1 MCLSKGIKIT
11 KAKTIVLALV
21 LLPVLCCAQNKVSA
35 LRITQIFDN
44 SPHGLFFYK
53 GKIYSQI
60 DGKKTA
66 SSNGYSAYN
75 VIYNANLDTI
85 ATKIFDSNNGAYTD
99 FSTSSIKSNFYKV
112 SYFGLSFY
120 YFASKLS
127 PILFQPTTN
136 LFPDTTGHKAYAS
149 KNFQNRIL
157 NLYQLKDSSFVG
169 TTGIK
174 TQIAPYPIKFGLW
187 WLTKNMDTVRNVYY
201 DFNLWQSGGCLLRN
215 MYELPKKDLL
225 LGGYTDSLDVADG
238 LVMRVDSLGS
248 IKFARSIG
256 TDGFDVLNFIK
267 VKNSYYMYGATDK
280 YGGTPGVDFN
290 RLLLIKI
297 DSVGNVINAKLTK
310 CDNGYFP
317 RTVNALNFNDELLW
331 YGTHIDSLNNNRC
344 LALIMDTNGVVKKY
358 HNAVYIPVSSG
369 QTKRQEFT
377 NAVLDSAKNVYLQNF
392 YFNPAVSDYQSGLVK
407 LDSNLVGCTATVD
420 MSFTTTDI
428 TSLVHSVPVNYIVK
442 HDSLIRVHGTITQ
455 TSGISGIVQSCV
467 AYVGIEEHSIGN
479 DVVQIYPN
487 PSTGIFTIK
496 SEEDI
501 KQLEIYNTMG
511 EVVFKQSFSS
521 DTSPPG
527 RLGGACTIDLRE
539 VSNGMYFIKITTAT
553 KILFN
558 SKLNVVK

>member
-1 MCLSKGIKIT
+1 MCLSKDIKIT
-11 KAKTIVLALV
+11 KAQALAWALV
-21 LLPVLCCAQNKVSA
+21 LCIVNVTAQNKVG
-35 LRITQIFDN
+35 IIKN
-44 SPHGLFFYK
+44 SQLYESSGVCYK
-53 GKIYSQI
+53 NGKIIYSVEGDNIFPSLSSRSVNQI
-60 DGKKTA
+60 IVFNT
-66 SSNGYSAYN
+66 S
-75 VIYNANLDTI
+75 LDTLQTSTL
-85 ATKIFDSNNGAYTD
+85 AAGTGTNSGFGAYTD
-99 FSTSSIKSNFYKV
+99 KIGVTR
-112 SYFGLSFY
+112 GLSFSY
-120 YFASKLS
+120 YPTKLS
-127 PILFQPTTN
+127 TILFKPSN
-136 LFPDTTGHKAYAS
+136 ALFPDTTGHKAYTS
-149 KNFQNRIL
+149 KYYRNRIL
-157 NLYQLKDSSFVG
+157 AMYQLKDSSFIG
-169 TTGIK
+169 TTAMQ
-174 TQIAPYPIKFGLW
+174 TQIPAPVKFGLW

-201 DFNLWQSGGCLLRN
+201 DFNLWQTGGCLLRN
-215 MYELPKKDLL
+215 VYELPKKDLL
-225 LGGYTDSLDVADG
+225 LGGYTDSLDMADG

-248 IKFARSIG
+248 MKFARSIG

-280 YGGTPGVDFN
+280 YGATPGIDLN

-297 DSVGNVINAKLTK
+297 DSVGNVINAKLI
-310 CDNGYFP
+310 DNGQGNFFTAY
-317 RTVNALNFNDELLW
+317 ALNYNDELLW
-331 YGTHIDSLNNNRC
+331 YGSQVSPTYNNFC
-344 LALIMDTNGVVKKY
+344 LALLMDTNGVIKKY
-358 HNAVYIPVSSG
+358 HKADYNPISNINTQNP
-369 QTKRQEFT
+369 RQEFT
-377 NAVLDSAKNVYLQNF
+377 NAVMDSIKNVYLQMYYYNNGINEF
-392 YFNPAVSDYQSGLVK
+392 QSGLVK
-407 LDSNLVGCTATVD
+407 LDSNLVGCTATVA